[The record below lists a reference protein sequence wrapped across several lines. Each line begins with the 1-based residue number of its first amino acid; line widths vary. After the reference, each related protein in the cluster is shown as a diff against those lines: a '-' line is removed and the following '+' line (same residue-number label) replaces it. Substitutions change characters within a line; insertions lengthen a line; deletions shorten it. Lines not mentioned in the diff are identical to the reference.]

1 MNDSQK
7 GELWN
12 NTLSLV
18 SIINMMIITYYYF
31 NYKDKM
37 DGKHSFITIL
47 GMIYVF
53 ICGIR
58 SIWPREEHGSLC
70 FYDNIIST
78 PFMGRSLATIAEL
91 SFVLFLVIIT
101 DTFLNDSLNITKIK
115 NINYLIKTNLIL
127 FPLMLIA
134 QLCCWIGVTTKRA
147 GWNVIEES
155 LWSIF
160 AILKIVIYS
169 VLLYHISQKNISNPK
184 IKFLKLLLPILII
197 LYIFYGLYMICVDV
211 PMYID
216 KSNKNNKFYNFI
228 NGLKEL
234 NICNNIT
241 HSFKDWEN
249 DIVWMTGYFTI
260 AVWFCLAMLFIYN
273 KYIYM

>member
-101 DTFLNDSLNITKIK
+101 DTFLNDSLNIQFL
-115 NINYLIKTNLIL
+115 NLNLIL
-127 FPLMLIA
+127 
-134 QLCCWIGVTTKRA
+134 
-147 GWNVIEES
+147 
-155 LWSIF
+155 
-160 AILKIVIYS
+160 
-169 VLLYHISQKNISNPK
+169 
-184 IKFLKLLLPILII
+184 
-197 LYIFYGLYMICVDV
+197 
-211 PMYID
+211 
-216 KSNKNNKFYNFI
+216 
-228 NGLKEL
+228 
-234 NICNNIT
+234 
-241 HSFKDWEN
+241 
-249 DIVWMTGYFTI
+249 
-260 AVWFCLAMLFIYN
+260 
-273 KYIYM
+273 

>member
-12 NTLSLV
+12 SSLSLV
-18 SIINMMIITYYYF
+18 SIINIIVITYYYF
-31 NYKDKM
+31 NYRKTMDKQHTFM
-37 DGKHSFITIL
+37 TIL
-47 GMIYVF
+47 VMIYVYV
-53 ICGIR
+53 CAIR

-78 PFMGRSLATIAEL
+78 PMMGRSLATIAEL
-91 SFVLFLVIIT
+91 SFVLFLVILT
-101 DTFLNDSLNITKIK
+101 NTFLTDSLNITKIK

-127 FPLMLIA
+127 FPLIFLA
-134 QLCCWIGVTTKRA
+134 QLCCWIGVATKRA
-147 GWNVIEES
+147 GWNAIEES

-169 VLLYHISQKNISNPK
+169 ALLYYINQKNISNPK

-197 LYIFYGLYMICVDV
+197 LYIIYALYMICVDV
-211 PMYID
+211 PMYVN
-216 KSNKNNKFYNFI
+216 KSKKNNKFYNFI

-234 NICNNIT
+234 NICKNIT
-241 HSFKDWEN
+241 HSFKEWESE
-249 DIVWMTGYFTI
+249 IVWMTGYFTF
-260 AVWFCLAMLFIYN
+260 AVWFCLAMLFIYH
-273 KYIYM
+273 KYIHM